1 MSINSITTIPFN
13 FQSLGFLGIRAL
25 ISWLNMPSLSGV
37 RLEAYKYSEE
47 LSSKISE
54 QMIIN
59 LDGTGKNIVT
69 DNIVPLPRKW
79 TIEAY
84 IGSSTV
90 AFAVANSPPN
100 ANLTP
105 EGNSFLQNIGN
116 TIKNFTDKTGISL
129 PGLEPTLYFMP
140 SLKLQVQVL
149 RNAWLKYKLVWFKD
163 RDGTYIPVGI
173 DSMKFDSDPT
183 IANKVPISITL
194 KEVIVYNGFIDY
206 KTQLSNGGALV
217 PDITNPASSYI
228 SLGGGTPNFVS
239 TGPVP

>member
-1 MSINSITTIPFN
+1 MAINGGTLLPINLANSALH
-13 FQSLGFLGIRAL
+13 SLKSL

-37 RLEAYKYSEE
+37 RLEAFEYKEE

-59 LDGTGKNIVT
+59 LDGTGKNIVS

-79 TIEAY
+79 TISAN
-84 IGSSTV
+84 IGSATV
-90 AFAVANSPPN
+90 AFAIANSPPN
-100 ANLTP
+100 STGLLDP
-105 EGNSFLQNIGN
+105 FFN
-116 TIKNFTDKTGISL
+116 TLKTFTQQTGIPI
-129 PGLEPTLYFMP
+129 PGFEPSLYFMP

-163 RDGTYIPVGI
+163 KDGTFIPVGI
-173 DSMKFDSDPT
+173 ETLTFESNPT
-183 IANKVPISITL
+183 IANKVPVSMVL
-194 KEVIVYNGFIDY
+194 KEVIVYNGFVDY
-206 KTQLSNGGALV
+206 KTQLSNGGSTV

-239 TGPVP
+239 TGPQ